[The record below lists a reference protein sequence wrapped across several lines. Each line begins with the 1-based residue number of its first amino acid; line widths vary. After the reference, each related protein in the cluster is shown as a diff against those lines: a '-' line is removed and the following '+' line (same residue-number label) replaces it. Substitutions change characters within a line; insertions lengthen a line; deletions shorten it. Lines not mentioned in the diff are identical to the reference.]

1 MVDLHCHLLPG
12 IDDGPETLEDAL
24 ELARHAVAN
33 GIEKS
38 VVTPHI
44 LPGRYDNTLPG
55 IRDAAAQFRAELAE
69 RSIPLELGY
78 AAEVRIGP
86 EVMSLADGE
95 LLPTLGSM
103 DGHKIV
109 LLEFP
114 DSHILPGSDKLV
126 AWLLGRKIRP
136 LIAHPERNKEVMRDI
151 NTIAPFVQ
159 MGCWLQ
165 ITAGSVYGVFGPR
178 CQERS
183 RELLERGWVT
193 ALASDAHPMPTRMPE
208 LERGRA
214 AAEAIVGEAE
224 SWRLVRERPAA
235 ITAGNPGREPER
247 RLRLGELIA
256 AVIAGKSRL
265 GKSG

>member
-12 IDDGPETLEDAL
+12 IDDGPETLEDAIR
-24 ELARHAVAN
+24 LALHAVAS

-165 ITAGSVYGVFGPR
+165 ITAGSLYGVFGPR
-178 CQERS
+178 CQERAL
-183 RELLERGWVT
+183 ELLERGWVT
-193 ALASDAHPMPTRMPE
+193 ALASDAHPMPARMPE

-235 ITAGNPGREPER
+235 ITAGNPASLQSP
-247 RLRLGELIA
+247 
-256 AVIAGKSRL
+256 
-265 GKSG
+265 